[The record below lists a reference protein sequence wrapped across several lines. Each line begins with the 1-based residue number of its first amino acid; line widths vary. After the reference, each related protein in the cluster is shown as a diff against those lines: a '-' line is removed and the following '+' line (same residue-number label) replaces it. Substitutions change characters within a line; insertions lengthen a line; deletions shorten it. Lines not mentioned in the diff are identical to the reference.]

1 MGDNV
6 IDLAAADDA
15 GASQTVRAQGR
26 LRELIVSGELAPGAR
41 IPELALVERLGVSRT
56 PVRAALLRLQEEGL
70 LEALPGGGFVVREF
84 SEADIHDAI
93 ELRGTLEG
101 LAARLAAERG
111 CGAGVL
117 AGLRDCLARIDE
129 LLALQ
134 TLDDAAF
141 ASYAEQNGRFH
152 RLLADAAGSPT
163 VRRQIDRAATLPF
176 ASPNGFVRVGAGAPA
191 ARDTLL
197 IAQAQHHA
205 VVDAIVRRE
214 GARAENLMREHA
226 RIARGKFDEALVTH
240 LGLQAVPGAGL
251 IRRAGR

>member
-1 MGDNV
+1 MAATV
-6 IDLAAADDA
+6 HDLPPTEDPA
-15 GASQTVRAQGR
+15 ASQTVRAQAR

-41 IPELALVERLGVSRT
+41 IPELTLVERLGVSRT

-84 SEADIHDAI
+84 GEADIHDAI

-111 CGAGVL
+111 CGAVVL
-117 AGLRDCLARIDE
+117 AGLRDCLDRIDE
-129 LLALQ
+129 LLAREAI
-134 TLDDAAF
+134 DDESFAGYAAH
-141 ASYAEQNGRFH
+141 NGRFH
-152 RLLADAAGSPT
+152 RLLAEAAGSPT
-163 VRRQIDRAATLPF
+163 IRRQIERVVTLPF

-191 ARDTLL
+191 ARDTLV

-205 VVDAIVRRE
+205 VVEAIVQRE
-214 GARAENLMREHA
+214 GARAESLMREHA
-226 RIARGKFDEALVTH
+226 RIARGKLDEALATQQ
-240 LGLQAVPGAGL
+240 GLQSLPGAGL